1 MGAKCF
7 IFCDVN
13 CVITLWF
20 GLSRTVS
27 NFRALFICLSRFL
40 GNAGNS
46 TKFSRLIFNRLSFN
60 KQIKLLYKVL
70 PVWFVFFYCGF
81 CQWVFKGQ
89 LNNFRGKSSCKWG
102 LFQETKRCLPKTLR
116 WMQTSVRLYYQWVGH
131 FLSQIKIFSV
141 STVLYW
147 WQLNKKQSNNQLT
160 QSYWYVFSVVRSI
173 SIVHTIVYAL
183 LFTTLKHLKRENV

>member
-1 MGAKCF
+1 LKEARANRSRIKVTASDKWNKILLNLFHVLSLLLKLKDGKSTFSSESFEKVMGAKCF

-13 CVITLWF
+13 CVITVWF
-20 GLSRTVS
+20 GSSQTVW

-60 KQIKLLYKVL
+60 KQIKLLYNIL

-89 LNNFRGKSSCKWG
+89 FKNFRGKSSCK
-102 LFQETKRCLPKTLR
+102 
-116 WMQTSVRLYYQWVGH
+116 
-131 FLSQIKIFSV
+131 
-141 STVLYW
+141 
-147 WQLNKKQSNNQLT
+147 
-160 QSYWYVFSVVRSI
+160 
-173 SIVHTIVYAL
+173 
-183 LFTTLKHLKRENV
+183 